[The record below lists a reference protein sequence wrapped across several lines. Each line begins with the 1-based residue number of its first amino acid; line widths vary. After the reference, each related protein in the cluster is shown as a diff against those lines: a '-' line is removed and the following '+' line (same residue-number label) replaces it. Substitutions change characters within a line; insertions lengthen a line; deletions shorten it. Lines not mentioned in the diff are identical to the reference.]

1 MSASSWPRD
10 GRTAAEGRR
19 AVFVVRSSSSG
30 GAGRRVELGRRRST
44 FADER
49 VAAVAALRSSALKDA
64 HLPPAAA
71 DDRVGDRGS
80 GRLAR
85 LPVVSST
92 SRFPAVLSA
101 QHRCGH

>member
-1 MSASSWPRD
+1 MTASSWPRD

-30 GAGRRVELGRRRST
+30 GAGRRVELRRRRST

-49 VAAVAALRSSALKDA
+49 VAAVAALRSPALIDA
-64 HLPPAAA
+64 PPAAAA

-101 QHRCGH
+101 QHRCGHY